1 MVEIVYD
8 CWVVTTLT
16 NEVALYPGELYIHT
30 APDPVRV
37 WTLLGSC
44 VSVALF
50 NREARMGAICHAQ
63 LAQESLRDEE
73 CSRSCPNVC
82 RRNSGDVSRFRYLTC
97 AFSHMVSELGKAGLD
112 ASRLSAYVIGGFE
125 SCTSGRDFF
134 RVGERNI
141 RTARELLAARGIP
154 ILHEESGGTRGR
166 TLYFYPH
173 YGELLFRYHGQ
184 KEYSRLAG

>member
-1 MVEIVYD
+1 MS
-8 CWVVTTLT
+8 TSLT

-63 LAQESLRDEE
+63 LAQESLRNED

-82 RRNSGDVSRFRYLTC
+82 RREKGDASRFRYLTC
-97 AFSHMVSELGKAGLD
+97 AFSHMLAELEKAGLE
-112 ASRLSAYVIGGFE
+112 ARRLSAYVIGGFVSRAGGE
-125 SCTSGRDFF
+125 DFF

-141 RTARELLAARGIP
+141 STARELLAARGIP
-154 ILHEESGGTRGR
+154 ILHQETGGTRGR

-173 YGELLFRYHGQ
+173 HGELLFRYHGE
-184 KEYSRLAG
+184 KVYSRLAG